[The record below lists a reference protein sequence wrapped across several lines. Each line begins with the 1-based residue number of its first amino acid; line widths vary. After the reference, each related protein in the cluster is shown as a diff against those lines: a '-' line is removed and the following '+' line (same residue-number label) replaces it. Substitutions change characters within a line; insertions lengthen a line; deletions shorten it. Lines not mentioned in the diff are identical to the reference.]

1 MLTIYRIDFER
12 RGFYMKLRTKM
23 LLGIL
28 GTVMFIFIAVGIVVV
43 RSSNQSA
50 RASAE
55 IIAARSTGETAVQIS
70 KKLEA
75 YKQKLDGISIVIES
89 MKRDATARAKLTSWM
104 KKLLDGMPGAT
115 SAWIAFEPDQFDGAD
130 ATLAGKHGFGPKGRM
145 VISYMRS
152 GSGITR
158 VTEGIED
165 YLGLDF
171 YRLPLTSGQ
180 PTLLEPYP
188 YTFPSGE
195 EHLLTTFARPIRL
208 NGKVVGVIGV
218 DVDLSS
224 ITELLTDVSSSP
236 NAFSFLLSNQGVI
249 TGAKDQTLLSKKIS
263 DWKPDSKSLPQIM
276 NAIQKGQTFQVYE
289 FSQTLGERML
299 FSYAP
304 ITIEGVSTPWSLFN
318 ATPESEIMADANALT
333 RRLLLSFTIGL
344 FIVAGILY
352 FMIQRVVSPIK
363 AITER
368 INAFATLDFKRDL
381 SKRWLTELKDEVG
394 DMARSLRNLQE
405 NLVTILVDLSA
416 ETNTF
421 MDRAQTL
428 ASLSEE
434 TVASTEEVKASVD
447 QAAALS
453 ESSSASL
460 ELTTS
465 GIQEVAHAAS
475 MTANAA
481 EEGAEAATKT
491 ASLGTAVASEV
502 EQVVN
507 KINNVGTKSHDSG
520 ESIRKV
526 GNSVAAITNF
536 ISTIA
541 SIADQTNLLALNAAI
556 EAARAGEAGRGFAVV
571 AEEVRKLAEE
581 SNVAAR
587 EVEKLIGAL
596 QGDTKS
602 ADLVIGEM
610 NHILKEAVEIVRHA
624 EGKLAESMGQTDTL
638 NGIMQNMAAT
648 AQQQAAAS
656 TEMSQSIGQTTND
669 TQEVMESLDNI
680 KNAMEEAAQAS
691 ERVAQEAQGMTQ
703 GVDSLRRIIEQ
714 FAFDEKEDSNE
725 HPHKPFAALQ
735 HGRKRL

>member
-1 MLTIYRIDFER
+1 
-12 RGFYMKLRTKM
+12 MKLRAKM

-28 GTVMFIFIAVGIVVV
+28 GTVMFIFIVVGIVVS

-55 IIAARSTGETAVQIS
+55 IIAERSTQETAVQIS

-75 YKQKLDGISIVIES
+75 YKQKLDGISIAIEGI
-89 MKRDATARAKLTSWM
+89 KRDVNSRDKLASWAKGLLEGIPDATAV
-104 KKLLDGMPGAT
+104 
-115 SAWIAFEPDQFDGAD
+115 WIAFEPNLFDGAD
-130 ATLAGKHGFGPKGRM
+130 ATFAGKQGFGPKGRM
-145 VISYMRS
+145 VVIYTRS
-152 GSGITR
+152 GTTISR
-158 VTEGIED
+158 LAEGIED
-165 YLGLDF
+165 DLALDF
-171 YRLPLTSGQ
+171 YRLPVTSGQ
-180 PTLLEPYP
+180 VTLLEPYP
-188 YTFPSGE
+188 FTFPSGE
-195 EHLLTTFARPIRL
+195 EHLLTTIGRPIRF
-208 NGKVVGVIGV
+208 NGKVAGVIGV
-218 DVDLSS
+218 DIDLKN
-224 ITELLTDVSSSP
+224 ITALLTNVSTTP
-236 NAFSFLLSNQGVI
+236 NSFSFLLSNQGVI
-249 TGAKDQTLLSKKIS
+249 TGAQDPSLLGKKIG

-276 NAIQKGQTFQVYE
+276 NAIQKGTGFQSYE

-318 ATPESEIMADANALT
+318 ATPESEIMVDANALT

-344 FIVAGILY
+344 FIIAGILY

-363 AITER
+363 SITER
-368 INAFATLDFKRDL
+368 INAFATLDFKRDM

-405 NLVTILVDLSA
+405 NLVNILVDLST

-428 ASLSEE
+428 ASLSEK
-434 TVASTEEVKASVD
+434 TVASTEEVRASVD
-447 QAAALS
+447 QAATLS

-465 GIQEVAHAAS
+465 GIQDVAHAAN
-475 MTANAA
+475 MTAHAA

-491 ASLGTAVASEV
+491 ASLSNAVASEV
-502 EQVVN
+502 GAVVI
-507 KINNVGTKSHDSG
+507 KIDRVGVQSQNSG
-520 ESIRKV
+520 VNIRKV

-536 ISTIA
+536 VSTIA
-541 SIADQTNLLALNAAI
+541 GIADQTNLLALNAAI

-610 NHILKEAVEIVRHA
+610 NQILKEAVEIVRHA

-703 GVDSLRRIIEQ
+703 GVDTLRRIIEQ
-714 FAFDEKEDSNE
+714 FAFDEKEDTNE
-725 HPHKPFAALQ
+725 HPHKPFATLQ
-735 HGRKRL
+735 HGKKRA

>member
-1 MLTIYRIDFER
+1 
-12 RGFYMKLRTKM
+12 MKLRTKM

-43 RSSNQSA
+43 RSSNESA

-55 IIAARSTGETAVQIS
+55 IIAERSTHETAVRVS
-70 KKLEA
+70 KNLEA
-75 YKQKLDGISIVIES
+75 YKQKLDGISIVIQS
-89 MKRDATARAKLTSWM
+89 MKRDTTARGKLTSWM
-104 KKLLDGMPGAT
+104 KQLLDGMPNAT
-115 SAWIAFEPDQFDGAD
+115 SVWIAFEPDQFDGAD
-130 ATLAGKHGFGPKGRM
+130 ASFAAQHGFGPKGRM

-152 GSGITR
+152 GSSITR

-165 YLGLDF
+165 YLALDF
-171 YRLPLTSGQ
+171 YRMPLTSGEV
-180 PTLLEPYP
+180 TLLEPYP

-195 EHLLTTFARPIRL
+195 EHLLTTIGRPIRL

-218 DVDLSS
+218 DIDLKSV
-224 ITELLTDVSSSP
+224 TALLTDVSATP
-236 NAFSFLLSNQGVI
+236 NAFSFLLSNQGII
-249 TGAKDQTLLSKKIS
+249 TGAKDEALLGKKIS
-263 DWKPDSKSLPQIM
+263 EWKPDSQSLPQVIS
-276 NAIQKGQTFQVYE
+276 AIQGGRKFQSYE
-289 FSQTLGERML
+289 YSKTLGERML

-304 ITIEGVSTPWSLFN
+304 IVIDGISTPWSLFN

-333 RRLLLSFTIGL
+333 RRLILSFTIGL
-344 FIVAGILY
+344 FILAGILY
-352 FMIQRVVSPIK
+352 YMIQRIVLPIK

-368 INAFATLDFKRDL
+368 INAFATLDFKRDM

-394 DMARSLRNLQE
+394 DMARSLRSLQE
-405 NLVTILVDLSA
+405 NLVTILIDLSA

-428 ASLSEE
+428 AALSEE

-447 QAAALS
+447 QAATLS
-453 ESSSASL
+453 DSSSASL

-465 GIQEVAHAAS
+465 GIQEVAHSAT

-491 ASLGTAVASEV
+491 ASLSTAVASEV
-502 EQVVN
+502 EQVVQ
-507 KINNVGTKSHDSG
+507 KINSAGTKSNDSG

-536 ISTIA
+536 ISTIG

-587 EVEKLIGAL
+587 EVEKLISAL

-602 ADLVIGEM
+602 ADIVIGEM
-610 NHILKEAVEIVRHA
+610 NQVLKEAVEIVRHA
-624 EGKLAESMGQTDTL
+624 EGKLEESMAQTETL

-648 AQQQAAAS
+648 AQEQAAAS
-656 TEMSQSIGQTTND
+656 TEMSQSIGQTTSDN
-669 TQEVMESLDNI
+669 QEVMESLESI

-691 ERVAQEAQGMTQ
+691 ERVAQEAQGMTE
-703 GVDSLRRIIEQ
+703 GVDTLRRIIEQ
-714 FAFDEKEDSNE
+714 FAFDEEEETNNPSNRLV
-725 HPHKPFAALQ
+725 ASLQ
-735 HGRKRL
+735 HGKKKP

>member
-1 MLTIYRIDFER
+1 
-12 RGFYMKLRTKM
+12 MKLRTKM

-276 NAIQKGQTFQVYE
+276 NAIQ
-289 FSQTLGERML
+289 
-299 FSYAP
+299 
-304 ITIEGVSTPWSLFN
+304 GVSTPWSLFN

-507 KINNVGTKSHDSG
+507 RINNVGAKSHDSG

-735 HGRKRL
+735 HGKKRA